1 MKKILVSA
9 LVLATASCA
18 SSNYCKSWNNPA
30 SQGNQDSL
38 DTFIS
43 ALIWVE
49 SRGNDSAYCTS
60 EDAVGCL
67 QIRPIMIDEVN
78 RITNSEQY
86 LLEDRWDRDCSI
98 EILKV
103 YFEYYGWDDFEMIA
117 RGWNGGPKG
126 YVKSTT
132 EGYWEKVKV
141 RMEALNV

>member
-49 SRGNDSAYCTS
+49 SRGNDSAYCAS

-67 QIRPIMIDEVN
+67 QIRPIMVHEVN
-78 RITNSEQY
+78 RITKSQQY
-86 LLEDRWDRDCSI
+86 TLEDRWNRECSI
-98 EILKV
+98 EMLEV
-103 YFEYYGWDDFEMIA
+103 YFEYYGWNNYEIMA
-117 RGWNGGPKG
+117 RCWNGGPQG
-126 YVKSTT
+126 YVKSST
-132 EGYWEKVKV
+132 EDYWDKVEN
-141 RMEALNV
+141 RMIELS